1 MATTKK
7 APKRATKK
15 ATTKKATK
23 KSDMTAMLADVPD
36 DALAAAAKATGD
48 VLDLELIQ
56 FHWLEIEL
64 LGTSP
69 LVTNRFSS
77 EALDGIEKSQTSGS
91 TGKKLKKPP
100 REPEKEFMQAAHIC
114 KGVTAPEHLEN
125 NIYGFPAVALK
136 KAMANGNYRYG
147 GAKDKVS
154 QMGAFHVHGPWHG
167 LIEIQDLEGNPCIPT
182 MGRDMVQLPKGQI
195 ASIAYRPYY
204 FPWKMQV
211 FLRYCP
217 TLMSKAEL
225 VHALYIAGNCI
236 GIGSWR
242 TEKSGDKGSF
252 DVGEIKYHGEGFQAP
267 LLS

>member
-1 MATTKK
+1 MATKNK
-7 APKRATKK
+7 APKK
-15 ATTKKATK
+15 ATKKATK
-23 KSDMTAMLADVPD
+23 KKATKRSMSAMLEEIPD
-36 DALAAAAKATGD
+36 DALATVEKEGGD
-48 VLDLELIQ
+48 LLDLELIQ
-56 FHWLEIEL
+56 FHWLECEII
-64 LGTSP
+64 GSSP
-69 LVTNRFSS
+69 LVTNRFSDES
-77 EALDGIEKSQTSGS
+77 LDQIEDKQTQGA

-100 REPEKEFMQAAHIC
+100 REPEKEFLQAAHIC
-114 KGVTAPEHLEN
+114 KGKADTAHLEK

-167 LIEIQDLEGNPCIPT
+167 LIEVQGLDGKPCIPS

-204 FPWKMQV
+204 FPWKMNV
-211 FLRYCP
+211 FIRYCP
-217 TLMSKAEL
+217 TLMSKDEL
-225 VHALYIAGNCI
+225 IHALYIAGNCI

-252 DVGEIKYHGEGFQAP
+252 DVGDIKYHGTNFQAP
-267 LLS
+267 LCS

>member
-1 MATTKK
+1 MAIVKKKRAANAKTRKVTKKKSKMAT
-7 APKRATKK
+7 
-15 ATTKKATK
+15 
-23 KSDMTAMLADVPD
+23 MLDDIPD
-36 DALAAAAKATGD
+36 DALATADKQGD
-48 VLDLELIQ
+48 VLDLEMIT
-56 FHWLEIEL
+56 FHWLEAEIV
-64 LGTSP
+64 GVSP
-69 LVTNRFSS
+69 LVTNRFSDKALKAIE
-77 EALDGIEKSQTSGS
+77 EAQQGGNA
-91 TGKKLKKPP
+91 GKKLKKPP
-100 REPEKEFMQAAHIC
+100 REPADEFMQAAHIC
-114 KGVTAPEHLEN
+114 KGKADPAWLEK

-167 LIEIQDLEGNPCIPT
+167 LIEVQDLKGKPSIPD
-182 MGRDMVQLPKGQI
+182 MGSDYVKLPNGA
-195 ASIAYRPYY
+195 ASISYRPYY

-242 TEKSGDKGSF
+242 TEKTGDKGSF
-252 DVGEIKYHGEGFQAP
+252 EVGAIKYHGSDFQPP
-267 LLS
+267 LLA

>member
-15 ATTKKATK
+15 TTKK
-23 KSDMTAMLADVPD
+23 KSTLAKMLDEIPD
-36 DALAAAAKATGD
+36 DALATVEKGGD
-48 VLDLELIQ
+48 VLDLEMIQ
-56 FHWLEIEL
+56 FHWLECEIV
-64 LGTSP
+64 GSSP
-69 LVTNRFSS
+69 LVTNRFSD
-77 EALDGIEKSQTSGS
+77 EALDIIEGNQTSGK

-100 REPEKEFMQAAHIC
+100 REPEKEFLQAAHIC
-114 KGVTAPEHLEN
+114 KGSPEVSQLEK

-167 LIEIQDLEGNPCIPT
+167 LIEVQGLDGKPCIPT

-204 FPWKMQV
+204 FPWKMNV
-211 FLRYCP
+211 FIRYCP
-217 TLMSKAEL
+217 ALMSKDEL
-225 VHALYIAGNCI
+225 IHALYIAGNCI

-252 DVGEIKYHGEGFQAP
+252 DVGDIKYHGENFQAP
-267 LLS
+267 LCS